1 MMKSI
6 LGVLLLMSFAS
17 ADYVR
22 DDANGVVKDTSTSLI
37 WQDDIASV
45 ERTWSL
51 AIDYCEALGLGGYDD
66 WRLPNSNE
74 LSSLADRNRTT
85 PAIDPAFTNVVS
97 NYYWSS
103 TPKVGS
109 SDSAWFVNFV
119 NGNDSVFDKAT
130 SLYVR
135 CVRGGQ

>member
-1 MMKSI
+1 
-6 LGVLLLMSFAS
+6 MSFAS

-37 WQDDIASV
+37 WQDDVASV
-45 ERTWSL
+45 KRNWSL
-51 AIDYCEALGLGGYDD
+51 AIDYCEELDLGGYDD

-74 LSSLADRNRTT
+74 LSSLVDRNRTT

-103 TPKVGS
+103 TTYVGS
-109 SDSAWFVNFV
+109 SDGAWVLAF
-119 NGNDSVFDKAT
+119 
-130 SLYVR
+130 
-135 CVRGGQ
+135 RGIRVYCSYPFFN